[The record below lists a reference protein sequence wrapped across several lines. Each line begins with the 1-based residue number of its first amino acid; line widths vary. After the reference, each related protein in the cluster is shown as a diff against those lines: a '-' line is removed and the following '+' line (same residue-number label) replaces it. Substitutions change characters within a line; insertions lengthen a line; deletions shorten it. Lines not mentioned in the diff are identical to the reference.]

1 MGGSG
6 PETKAGSLVN
16 IQTKTGSCLTQMS
29 FDLQKKEKKQKQKT
43 HHLPCLQPGSQVNVT
58 HGIVSPA
65 KDTGFPT
72 QELFA
77 AKLELVLMIRHS
89 GSCPLFPSLP
99 GLNPKMT
106 LTATLLEEKLR
117 SPGKGDSGP
126 GELRHGH
133 RRLRASGS
141 HPSFPSWCSYIFLE
155 THSILLPLSL
165 QLTHDLRRP
174 PSR

>member
-29 FDLQKKEKKQKQKT
+29 FDLQKKEKKKT
-43 HHLPCLQPGSQVNVT
+43 HLPCLQPGSQVNVT
-58 HGIVSPA
+58 HRIVSPA

-72 QELFA
+72 QELFV
-77 AKLELVLMIRHS
+77 AKLELVLVIRHS
-89 GSCPLFPSLP
+89 GSCPLLPSLP

-141 HPSFPSWCSYIFLE
+141 QPPI
-155 THSILLPLSL
+155 LSL
-165 QLTHDLRRP
+165 TVFLHLSGNPLHSPAFIP
-174 PSR
+174 PTNT